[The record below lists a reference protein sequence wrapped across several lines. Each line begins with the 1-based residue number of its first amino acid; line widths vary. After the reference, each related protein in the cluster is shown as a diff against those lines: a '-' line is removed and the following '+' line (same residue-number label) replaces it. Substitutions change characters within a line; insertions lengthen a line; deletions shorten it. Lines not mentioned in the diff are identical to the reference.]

1 MAVSSSLAIAFTTL
15 LYSAPEPAQ
24 EAKVKEIFDEW
35 CTTCH
40 SGGGNPASDPSGVD
54 LAVPLSSLVGVNSVA
69 TGKPL
74 VVPGDPDASYL
85 LLKMKG
91 GEGMDGEVM
100 PLGDDPLKPEQLQIV
115 ADWIAALPPPGDGG
129 TGTGDGGTGT
139 GDGGTGTGD
148 GGTGT
153 GGGGTVTSGG
163 GAPAKGREPF
173 NGTTQI
179 ALPTTTT
186 LGKRTLQ
193 YRIDHRFGRIGT
205 ERGAFGLD
213 AGVSMAMGLSYGI
226 IDGLDVQLRRANS
239 RKAWE
244 AGVKY
249 VPLRQEAGQAL
260 SVGAYVA
267 LGWMRDFD
275 VANPWVGDFQ
285 ILVSRLWFDRWSTML
300 ALGYH
305 LNTNHNARVL
315 VDYGNGDGPV
325 PVRDRRDTLTMGV
338 ASTVWVDKRK
348 RWGIDLEYFLPI
360 PDGGNP
366 NAFFYRGGDADP
378 QGSKIGSWS
387 IGGSLRTAKHFF
399 QVFLTNNR
407 EISTN
412 LYAPG
417 GQTGNPFGA
426 DVDSKNPFHKANFF
440 LGFNLAREFAIKAP
454 KQRKAKA
461 AAGGGK

>member
-1 MAVSSSLAIAFTTL
+1 MALPSTLAIAFSTL
-15 LYSAPEPAQ
+15 AYVAPEPAQ

-35 CTTCH
+35 CTSCH

-54 LAVPLSSLVGVNSVA
+54 LAVPLSSLVGINSVA

-74 VVPGDPDASYL
+74 VVPGNPDASYL

-91 GEGMDGEVM
+91 GEGLDGEVM
-100 PLGDDPLKPEQLQIV
+100 PLGDDPLKPEQLQAV
-115 ADWIAALPPPGDGG
+115 ADWIAALPPPTDGG
-129 TGTGDGGTGT
+129 T
-139 GDGGTGTGD
+139 

-153 GGGGTVTSGG
+153 GGGGTGTGG
-163 GAPAKGREPF
+163 GGGGGGGTITDGGGGGGGSAPAKSRQPF
-173 NGTTQI
+173 NGTSQI

-213 AGVSMAMGLSYGI
+213 AGVSMIMGLQYGI

-249 VPLRQEAGQAL
+249 IPLRQEDGRAL
-260 SVGAYVA
+260 SLGGYVA

-285 ILVSRLWFDRWSTML
+285 LLVSRLWFDRWSTMVE
-300 ALGYH
+300 LGYH
-305 LNTNHNARVL
+305 LNTNHNSRVL
-315 VDYGNGDGPV
+315 VDFGDGNPV
-325 PVRDRRDTLTMGV
+325 PVNDRRDTLTMGI
-338 ASTVWVDKRK
+338 ASTVWLDKRK
-348 RWGIDLEYFLPI
+348 RWGLDLEYLLPI
-360 PDGGNP
+360 PDGGKP
-366 NAFFYRGGDADP
+366 NAFYYRGGDADP
-378 QGSKIGSWS
+378 NGTKIGAWS

-426 DVDSKNPFHKANFF
+426 DVTSKNPFHKANFF
-440 LGFNLAREFAIKAP
+440 LGFNLAREFAIKGP
-454 KQRKAKA
+454 KKRKAKA
-461 AAGGGK
+461 AAKASEGK